1 MERKV
6 QFYSEGMPVVGVLGV
21 PDDYKPG
28 EKRAA
33 VIFCHGFTAV
43 KEMWLP
49 NNAARL
55 RAEGYVTLNFDY
67 RYFGE
72 SGGEPRSRLI
82 PQAQVTDIRSAMT
95 FMQNQSEVNPD
106 CIGLYGTSFGCA
118 NVAYT
123 AGIDERV
130 KCTVAVVGP
139 GDCERQFRFGPNFDA
154 FMDKVRRS
162 KTEFVLTGKPSY
174 MQTLRLM
181 ARDPHVVADIEKT
194 QKMFPQWRPE
204 VSFESLLDIMEFKPE
219 SVVDRISPRAIMW
232 IHTDKDKLVPL
243 FEAQS
248 MYAKAKQPKK
258 LVVLEN
264 MVHDDVYRGQG
275 FELTVQHTNAW
286 FKEHLPARE

>member
-1 MERKV
+1 
-6 QFYSEGMPVVGVLGV
+6 GVLGV

-82 PQAQVTDIRSAMT
+82 PPAQVTDIRSAMT
-95 FMQNQSEVNPD
+95 FMQNWSE
-106 CIGLYGTSFGCA
+106 
-118 NVAYT
+118 
-123 AGIDERV
+123 
-130 KCTVAVVGP
+130 
-139 GDCERQFRFGPNFDA
+139 
-154 FMDKVRRS
+154 
-162 KTEFVLTGKPSY
+162 
-174 MQTLRLM
+174 
-181 ARDPHVVADIEKT
+181 
-194 QKMFPQWRPE
+194 WRPE

-275 FELTVQHTNAW
+275 FELTVQHT
-286 FKEHLPARE
+286 

>member
-275 FELTVQHTNAW
+275 FELTAQHTNAW

>member
-82 PQAQVTDIRSAMT
+82 PPAPGADIPSAMT
-95 FMQNQSEVNPD
+95 FMQKQPEGEPD
-106 CIGLYGTSFGCA
+106 FIWLFGASLCCA
-118 NVAYT
+118 HGGYT
-123 AGIDERV
+123 ARVDER
-130 KCTVAVVGP
+130 A
-139 GDCERQFRFGPNFDA
+139 E
-154 FMDKVRRS
+154 
-162 KTEFVLTGKPSY
+162 
-174 MQTLRLM
+174 
-181 ARDPHVVADIEKT
+181 
-194 QKMFPQWRPE
+194 
-204 VSFESLLDIMEFKPE
+204 
-219 SVVDRISPRAIMW
+219 
-232 IHTDKDKLVPL
+232 
-243 FEAQS
+243 
-248 MYAKAKQPKK
+248 
-258 LVVLEN
+258 
-264 MVHDDVYRGQG
+264 
-275 FELTVQHTNAW
+275 
-286 FKEHLPARE
+286 

>member
-6 QFYSEGMPVVGVLGV
+6 QFYSEGIPVVGMLGV

-33 VIFCHGFTAV
+33 VIFCHGFTGV

-49 NNAARL
+49 KNAERL

-82 PQAQVTDIRSAMT
+82 PMAQVTDIRSAIT
-95 FMQNQSEVNPD
+95 FMQNQPEVNPAR
-106 CIGLYGTSFGCA
+106 IGLYGTSFGCA
-118 NVAYT
+118 NVSYT
-123 AGIDERV
+123 TGIDERV
-130 KCTVAVVGP
+130 QCTVAVVGP

-154 FMDKVRRS
+154 FMNKVRQA
-162 KTEFVLTGKPSY
+162 KTEFILTGKTSY
-174 MQTLRLM
+174 LQATRIM
-181 ARDPHVVADIEKT
+181 ARDPGAVAEIVKT
-194 QKMFPQWRPE
+194 QKSFPQWTAE
-204 VSFESLLDIMEFKPE
+204 VSLESLLDVVEFKPE

-232 IHTDKDKLVPL
+232 IHTDKDRLVPL

-258 LVVLEN
+258 LIVLEN
-264 MVHDDVYRGQG
+264 MVHEDVYHDGG
-275 FELTVQHTNAW
+275 FELVVQHTNAW
-286 FKEHLPARE
+286 FKEHLPAR